1 MNLTSLNPLPAD
13 ARPKWRA
20 IWTRSHCESLTA
32 EQLTAKGF
40 HPFVPMISEWSVRA
54 GRPHRIRVPMFPG
67 YLFLH
72 DTLDK
77 QGYVEVVKTRGVVAL
92 LGASWDRLAEIRES
106 EMAAVQ
112 QLGRVDVPVHP
123 HPFLREGERVSINH
137 GPLAGV
143 DGILVRANPHKYL
156 LVVSVE
162 LLGRSVAVEID
173 CAFVRAA

>member
-1 MNLTSLNPLPAD
+1 
-13 ARPKWRA
+13 
-20 IWTRSHCESLTA
+20 
-32 EQLTAKGF
+32 
-40 HPFVPMISEWSVRA
+40 
-54 GRPHRIRVPMFPG
+54 MFPG

-77 QGYVEVVKTRGVVAL
+77 QAYVEVVKTRGVVAL
-92 LGASWDRLAEIRES
+92 LGASWDRLAEIRDS

-123 HPFLREGERVSINH
+123 HPFLREGERVSIHH

-143 DGILVRANPHKYL
+143 DGILVRANPNKYL